1 MVSGKVYAADYAAPT
16 PANISTAISDME
28 TAFTTANGL
37 TTTVITE
44 LGAGDITGMTLVP
57 GLYKWSTGLLI
68 SASGVTLTGGAN
80 DTWVFQIGQGMTVAN
95 GAIIH
100 LAGGA
105 QAKNIYWI
113 TASDAI
119 IGSTVDFSGNI
130 LSQTLISLKTGSKV
144 TGRLLGQTAVTLD
157 AATVVFP

>member
-1 MVSGKVYAADYAAPT
+1 
-16 PANISTAISDME
+16 
-28 TAFTTANGL
+28 
-37 TTTVITE
+37 
-44 LGAGDITGMTLVP
+44 
-57 GLYKWSTGLLI
+57 
-68 SASGVTLTGGAN
+68 
-80 DTWVFQIGQGMTVAN
+80 MTVAN

-113 TASDAI
+113 TASDAV
-119 IGSTVDFSGNI
+119 IGTTVDFSGNI
-130 LSQTLISLKTGSKV
+130 LSQTKIALNTGSKV